1 MPPFKIINAQSRNK
15 RLGNSILLIRLGII
29 TIGFFLALT
38 VAKIPLDKITI
49 VLGVLSVGIG
59 FGPQTTINNLVSGI
73 ILAFER
79 PIQIGDEIQVGTHSG
94 TVKKVGVR
102 LSKIQAHD
110 GSEIILPNGDLL
122 SQSLINWTL
131 SDKRRRIELIIGVA
145 YDSGMGKVKRL
156 IEEGSDQEK
165 ILKTPTSKVLMQT
178 FGESSVDFRVLF
190 WIESFEFWIDVRAEI
205 MTAIFKSFAENRIE
219 IPFPKRDLHLKT
231 ALTS

>member
-1 MPPFKIINAQSRNK
+1 
-15 RLGNSILLIRLGII
+15 
-29 TIGFFLALT
+29 
-38 VAKIPLDKITI
+38 
-49 VLGVLSVGIG
+49 VGIG
-59 FGPQTTINNLVSGI
+59 FGPKTTINNLVSGI

-79 PIQIGDEIQVGTHSG
+79 PIQIVDEIQVGTHSG

>member
-1 MPPFKIINAQSRNK
+1 
-15 RLGNSILLIRLGII
+15 
-29 TIGFFLALT
+29 
-38 VAKIPLDKITI
+38 
-49 VLGVLSVGIG
+49 
-59 FGPQTTINNLVSGI
+59 
-73 ILAFER
+73 
-79 PIQIGDEIQVGTHSG
+79 
-94 TVKKVGVR
+94 
-102 LSKIQAHD
+102 
-110 GSEIILPNGDLL
+110 
-122 SQSLINWTL
+122 L

-219 IPFPKRDLHLKT
+219 IPFPKRDLYLKT
-231 ALTS
+231 APTS